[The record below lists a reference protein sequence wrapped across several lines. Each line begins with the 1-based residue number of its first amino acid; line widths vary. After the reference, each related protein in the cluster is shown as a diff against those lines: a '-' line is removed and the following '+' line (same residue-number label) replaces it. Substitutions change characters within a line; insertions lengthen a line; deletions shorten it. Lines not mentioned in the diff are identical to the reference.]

1 MWGDSGAVAST
12 TGVPPSCG
20 SGIAE
25 MFSYVCGDGASIRS
39 PGRGNH
45 SILTSRTLTHPL
57 RSALALLVTRV
68 LADDHDVTVATDY
81 LALVA
86 DRLDARVDFHC
97 DSLVSLS
104 SYPEGAPGRYF
115 PAVP

>member
-12 TGVPPSCG
+12 TGVPPSWG

-25 MFSYVCGDGASIRS
+25 MFSYMCGGEISIRS
-39 PGRGNH
+39 PGKGDQ
-45 SILTSRTLTHPL
+45 STLTASNATRPRL
-57 RSALALLVTRV
+57 STLALLVTRV
-68 LADDHDVTVATDY
+68 LADDHDVAVTTDY

-86 DRLDARVDFHC
+86 DRLDARVDLHC

-104 SYPEGAPGRYF
+104 SYPKGAPGRYF

>member
-12 TGVPPSCG
+12 TGVPPSWG

-25 MFSYVCGDGASIRS
+25 MFSYVCGGEISIRS
-39 PGRGNH
+39 PGRGDH
-45 SILTSRTLTHPL
+45 SILTSRTLTRPL
-57 RSALALLVTRV
+57 PSTLALLVTRV
-68 LADDHDVTVATDY
+68 LADDHDVAVTTDY

-86 DRLDARVDFHC
+86 DRLDARVDLHC

-115 PAVP
+115 PAGP

>member
-1 MWGDSGAVAST
+1 MGRLRCSGLHHWC
-12 TGVPPSCG
+12 PPLRG

-25 MFSYVCGDGASIRS
+25 LFSYVCGGE
-39 PGRGNH
+39 N
-45 SILTSRTLTHPL
+45 LRTLTRPL
-57 RSALALLVTRV
+57 RLTLALLVTRV
-68 LADDHDVTVATDY
+68 LADDHDVAVTTDH

-86 DRLDARVDFHC
+86 DRLDARVDLHC